1 MTSPLAEFNLRISL
15 FSTTVKKVIF
25 CVGNSYIHR
34 FAHRLSLIAP
44 ILWMPGKQLFK
55 IYFRSQLEMRN
66 LWENQLLLLSI
77 LGFSIHWHENSDAQ
91 TTKDTFIHFEGIIFI
106 RKSHF
111 NMLVIKCAE
120 VRLTASISLWLF
132 TLAIWCCIGR
142 LESRVRDM
150 LEGLVDT
157 DSRHARV
164 LWLEVRLQWRHQSTV
179 IYGIRSL
186 ILF

>member
-1 MTSPLAEFNLRISL
+1 
-15 FSTTVKKVIF
+15 
-25 CVGNSYIHR
+25 
-34 FAHRLSLIAP
+34 
-44 ILWMPGKQLFK
+44 
-55 IYFRSQLEMRN
+55 
-66 LWENQLLLLSI
+66 
-77 LGFSIHWHENSDAQ
+77 
-91 TTKDTFIHFEGIIFI
+91 
-106 RKSHF
+106 
-111 NMLVIKCAE
+111 MLVIKCAE